1 MPSHT
6 VSKPKGLEWDPEFAF
21 LKVPQE
27 GYWSRTRLWE
37 AFISP
42 EIPERIIVSL
52 KTFWKKSALSHV
64 TTRSGPNSSNTSQLS
79 RWLPA
84 QLQSVPFSHCDLWA
98 LQTGKGQR
106 CCWQTDRQTVGHV
119 EKLPSCSS
127 ACWSSAPGSHSSKDG
142 RQRPKNP
149 LKTTPK
155 PHHKV
160 DSNPYQLQARV
171 SQWPWPLKSWEVP
184 KEAARFLPS
193 PAARCSTHSKGT
205 FHQFCRPK
213 NFFPQVQDV
222 ADSSLKATL
231 I

>member
-6 VSKPKGLEWDPEFAF
+6 VSKPKGLEWAPEFAF

-84 QLQSVPFSHCDLWA
+84 QLQSVPFPHCDLWA

-106 CCWQTDRQTVGHV
+106 CCWQTDRQLGMWRSCLPAVQLAEAQPLAHTARKMEDRGQRIPWRPHPSLTTRLIAILISC
-119 EKLPSCSS
+119 KLGCPSDL
-127 ACWSSAPGSHSSKDG
+127 G
-142 RQRPKNP
+142 
-149 LKTTPK
+149 L
-155 PHHKV
+155 
-160 DSNPYQLQARV
+160 
-171 SQWPWPLKSWEVP
+171 
-184 KEAARFLPS
+184 
-193 PAARCSTHSKGT
+193 
-205 FHQFCRPK
+205 
-213 NFFPQVQDV
+213 
-222 ADSSLKATL
+222 
-231 I
+231 